1 MFEEFLEQDEA
12 APHNQTVQ
20 SQEDLIDASAFIM
33 VPIQH
38 HYLKIVFKS
47 FARVQRFSLLEI
59 TILEEY
65 NKADLDRMLKPSV
78 QMDVQET
85 SLTWMCPTSVG

>member
-1 MFEEFLEQDEA
+1 
-12 APHNQTVQ
+12 
-20 SQEDLIDASAFIM
+20 M
-33 VPIQH
+33 VPIIH
-38 HYLKIVFKS
+38 HYYSSITVFRSFTIVNM
-47 FARVQRFSLLEI
+47 FSLLEI

-65 NKADLDRMLKPSV
+65 YEADLDRMLKPSV

>member
-1 MFEEFLEQDEA
+1 
-12 APHNQTVQ
+12 
-20 SQEDLIDASAFIM
+20 M

-47 FARVQRFSLLEI
+47 FATVQRFSLLEI
-59 TILEEY
+59 KILEEY
-65 NKADLDRMLKPSV
+65 YKADLDRMLKPSV

-85 SLTWMCPTSVG
+85 SFTWMCPTSVG